1 MTWMRMFGGTIPNI
15 DFKDKELV
23 SHLFVYFLG
32 LSPSAQNVTVPLLNN
47 ELEVNDSLR
56 YPI

>member
-1 MTWMRMFGGTIPNI
+1 MFGGTIPNI